1 MNFGF
6 FRRRGPAAVARER
19 LQVLLAHER
28 NFRGT
33 SPDLVAVLRDEILA
47 VIAKHVTME
56 PNNVQIKMDRGD
68 SVTILKIDVEIST
81 SSCAA
86 VVPPEA
92 RKSTRVG
99 SKASA
104 RLCKSSR

>member
-28 NFRGT
+28 NFRGM
-33 SPDLVAVLRDEILA
+33 SDLVAVLRDEILA

-68 SVTILKIDVEIST
+68 SVTILKVDVEIST

-92 RKSTRVG
+92 RKSTHVG